1 MYQLLFKDKPAS
13 LINQMIR
20 YSISG
25 AIAFSV
31 DMTLLFILTEYAG
44 FNYLIAAVIAFTTGM
59 LIVYF
64 LSVSWVFPKRSFK
77 SRQKEIWI
85 FFLIGVIGLGLN
97 EVIIWSFTEF
107 AHYHY
112 MISKLISTIIVYFWN
127 FFNRKYLL
135 FN

>member
-31 DMTLLFILTEYAG
+31 DMSLLFILTEYFG
-44 FNYLIAAVIAFTTGM
+44 CNYLIAAIIAFTVGM

-64 LSVSWVFPKRSFK
+64 LSVGWVFPKRSLK

-85 FFLIGVIGLGLN
+85 FFIIGVIGLGLN

-107 AHYHY
+107 VHFHY
-112 MISKLISTIIVYFWN
+112 MMSKLISTTIVYFWN

>member
-1 MYQLLFKDKPAS
+1 MYQILFKDKS
-13 LINQMIR
+13 SNLINQMIR

-31 DMTLLFILTEYAG
+31 DIALLFILTEFADI
-44 FNYLIAAVIAFTTGM
+44 NYLIAAVIAFITGM
-59 LIVYF
+59 LIVYL
-64 LSVSWVFPKRSFK
+64 LSISWVFPIRSLK

-85 FFLIGVIGLGLN
+85 FFFIGIIGLCLN

-107 AHYHY
+107 VNLHY
-112 MISKLISTIIVYFWN
+112 MASKLISTTIVYFWN
-127 FFNRKYLL
+127 FFNRKYIL

>member
-1 MYQLLFKDKPAS
+1 MLFKNKPAG

-25 AIAFSV
+25 AIAFSI
-31 DMTLLFILTEYAG
+31 DMALLFVLTEYAG
-44 FNYLIAAVIAFTTGM
+44 INYLIAAVISFITGM

-85 FFLIGVIGLGLN
+85 FFIIGVIGLGLN

-107 AHYHY
+107 ANFHY
-112 MISKLISTIIVYFWN
+112 MISKLISTTIVYFWN
-127 FFNRKYLL
+127 KLKVL
-135 FN
+135 VIK

>member
-1 MYQLLFKDKPAS
+1 
-13 LINQMIR
+13 MIR

-25 AIAFSV
+25 AIAFSI
-31 DMTLLFILTEYAG
+31 DMALLFILTE
-44 FNYLIAAVIAFTTGM
+44 FTRCNYLVAAVISFSIGM
-59 LIVYF
+59 LIVYL
-64 LSVSWVFPKRSFK
+64 LSISWVFPNRSIK

-85 FFLIGVIGLGLN
+85 FVLIGVIGLGLN

-107 AHYHY
+107 ANFHY
-112 MISKLISTIIVYFWN
+112 MASKLISTAIVYFWN

>member
-31 DMTLLFILTEYAG
+31 DMSLLFILTEYFG
-44 FNYLIAAVIAFTTGM
+44 CNYLIAAILAFITGM
-59 LIVYF
+59 LIVYL
-64 LSVSWVFPKRSFK
+64 LSVGWVFPNRSFK
-77 SRQKEIWI
+77 SRRKEIWI
-85 FFLIGVIGLGLN
+85 FFIIGLIGLGLN
-97 EVIIWSFTEF
+97 EVIIWSFTEY
-107 AHYHY
+107 ANLHY
-112 MISKLISTIIVYFWN
+112 MVSKLISTTIVYFWN

>member
-1 MYQLLFKDKPAS
+1 MYQILFKDKSSS

-31 DMTLLFILTEYAG
+31 DMALLFILTEFADI
-44 FNYLIAAVIAFTTGM
+44 NYLIAAIIAFTTGM
-59 LIVYF
+59 LIVYL
-64 LSVSWVFPKRSFK
+64 LSISWVFPNRSLK

-85 FFLIGVIGLGLN
+85 FFVIGVIGLGLN

-107 AHYHY
+107 VNFHY
-112 MISKLISTIIVYFWN
+112 MASKLISTMIVYFWN
-127 FFNRKYLL
+127 FFNRKYIL